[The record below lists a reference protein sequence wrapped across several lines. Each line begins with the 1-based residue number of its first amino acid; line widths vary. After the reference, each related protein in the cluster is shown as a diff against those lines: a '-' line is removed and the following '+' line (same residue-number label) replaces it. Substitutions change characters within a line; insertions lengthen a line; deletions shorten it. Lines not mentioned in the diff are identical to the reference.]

1 MLAAQNRIAAE
12 VARTVRECEV
22 SGAAEVDGLKTM
34 ASWLRGHA
42 HLSVAAAAELVRSG
56 RALEH
61 LPALGVAFAAG
72 EVTADQVAAVA
83 PIARDEHR
91 VTAAEQDV
99 DLSEIDAAL
108 TTIAAS
114 QPHQVLR
121 QAVDRYLAMLDQDGP
136 EPDPTEGR
144 RLALSK
150 HADGSISG
158 RFDLDAVGGER
169 LRAALES
176 VVQAGRCAGDERTR
190 HQQLADALV
199 QLCDNQL
206 AAGCLPTLRGHKPQV
221 IVTVSVEDL
230 ADPATGQGAAETGSG
245 ATISAARARWL
256 ACDGQV
262 TRIVMGPD
270 GMPLDYGRSLRQVP
284 PHVRRAAEVR
294 DGGCV
299 FAGCG
304 APTSWCDVHHL
315 LEWINGGETNLENS
329 ALLCERHSHVGPPRL
344 PGRTTS
350 RRAMAHPATRRQRDP
365 DRTAAHRTTPGHR
378 RLSRRCSG
386 QRCRVLHTSTPAT
399 SERGV
404 HPLTMP
410 LSPTISTRASSSA
423 ATRCNHH
430 RSGMRT
436 STTCPNS
443 DCATSGGRRRTGCT
457 TRTAGRIEVPIAVNH
472 SSVAPER
479 RRAATAAMVRCEASR
494 RPCTCASCTAA
505 PCDTTT

>member
-1 MLAAQNRIAAE
+1 MTALDALAAEDLSPLFGPALLERLRPLLVAQNRIAAE

-34 ASWLRGHA
+34 AAWLRGHA

-61 LPALGVAFAAG
+61 LPALGAAFAAG

-83 PIARDEHR
+83 PIAHDEHR

-158 RFDLDAVGGER
+158 RFDLDAVGGEK
-169 LRAALES
+169 LRTALES

-190 HQQLADALV
+190 AQQLADALV

-206 AAGCLPTLRGHKPQV
+206 AAGSLPTLRGHKPQV
-221 IVTVSVEDL
+221 IVTISVEDL
-230 ADPATGQGAAETGSG
+230 ADPATGQGAAGMGFG
-245 ATISAARARWL
+245 AAISAARARWL

-270 GMPLDYGRSLRQVP
+270 GMPLDYGRSLRLVP

-299 FAGCG
+299 FAGCS
-304 APTSWCDVHHL
+304 APTWWCDVHHL

-329 ALLCERHSHVGPPRL
+329 ALLCERHHTKVHHGFRVERQPDGRWRTRRPDGSEIITGPQRTGPPL
-344 PGRTTS
+344 
-350 RRAMAHPATRRQRDP
+350 
-365 DRTAAHRTTPGHR
+365 
-378 RLSRRCSG
+378 
-386 QRCRVLHTSTPAT
+386 
-399 SERGV
+399 
-404 HPLTMP
+404 
-410 LSPTISTRASSSA
+410 
-423 ATRCNHH
+423 
-430 RSGMRT
+430 
-436 STTCPNS
+436 
-443 DCATSGGRRRTGCT
+443 
-457 TRTAGRIEVPIAVNH
+457 
-472 SSVAPER
+472 
-479 RRAATAAMVRCEASR
+479 ATAAA
-494 RPCTCASCTAA
+494 
-505 PCDTTT
+505 